1 LKENV
6 VKLTREKYAVVSNK
20 SSLPKFSVDIYADE
34 EGSTYSNEWCN
45 NNITNW
51 CSGMIK
57 LR

>member
-1 LKENV
+1 M